1 MKKNRTFTDR
11 MVMSISIISLL
22 ILSFTSCEKR
32 DIHQVIREMA
42 EMPVDTAGFV
52 STHLETNDF
61 TWVEVDCFADVT
73 FTQLEAGE
81 PASITIK
88 SSKEVLEN
96 VKTKVE
102 DGKLRVTVNR
112 RYRMPEK
119 AIVVAEIKAPVVNK
133 FVMNG
138 TKCLRIDTLNLSS
151 PLEVEMD
158 GVGSLV
164 ANSITAYENKF
175 LLNGDGC
182 IAIKDIKT
190 GHLQT
195 ALNGGGSIEIAGACT
210 DIVALLVGEGK
221 MNFSQLK
228 SETPIAQTI
237 NGTGTIIVSQQ
248 K

>member
-1 MKKNRTFTDR
+1 MKKNRTPLDYW
-11 MVMSISIISLL
+11 VKSISIICLL

-42 EMPVDTAGFV
+42 EMPVDTAGFY
-52 STHLETNDF
+52 STHLETNNF
-61 TWVEVDCFADVT
+61 TLVEVDCFADVT
-73 FTQLEAGE
+73 FTQTKADEG
-81 PASITIK
+81 ASITIK

-119 AIVVAEIKAPVVNK
+119 AIVVAEIKAPIVNK

-138 TKCLRIDTLNLSS
+138 TKCLRIDTLNISS

-164 ANSITAYENKF
+164 ANNINAYESKI
-175 LLNGDGC
+175 LLNGDGH
-182 IAIKDIKT
+182 IHIKDIKT

-195 ALNGGGSIEIAGACT
+195 ALNGGGGITVGGECT

-221 MNFSQLK
+221 MNFAQLK

-237 NGTGTIIVSQQ
+237 NGTGTITVPKQ